1 MADRNQQIKA
11 AQRLEVV
18 IAYLYGTITPKEFT
32 DLFNTEKVFRTL
44 HKKTGDITPV
54 NLLLWVW
61 GCLDVVSDK

>member
-32 DLFNTEKVFRTL
+32 DLFNTEKVFKTL
-44 HKKTGDITPV
+44 HKKTGDIDTEE
-54 NLLLWVW
+54 LFKWVC
-61 GCLDVVSDK
+61 GCYKVVSDE